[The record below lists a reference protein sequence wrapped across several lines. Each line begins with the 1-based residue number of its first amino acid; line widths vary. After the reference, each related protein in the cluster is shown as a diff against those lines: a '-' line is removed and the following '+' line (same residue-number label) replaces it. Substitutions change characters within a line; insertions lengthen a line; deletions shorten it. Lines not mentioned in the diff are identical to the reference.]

1 MTSKNG
7 NKASA
12 VAESTGAG
20 FINPIAAQLAAA
32 GFSIPESRDVAREQ
46 EALKAVDQAEGRAE
60 SPVAV
65 MGTSNVKCLRRAV
78 QAAQATLTLGEELA
92 GERASLR
99 TVIEAGQQ
107 ERLAINKEA
116 GGKIAPIEALI
127 AEAEQMGELVSSE
140 VVESARAE
148 SMRLYREAEA
158 QMKIIEGDLQKAKQR
173 LGRIEADA
181 AYQTFAQRAQVAARE
196 ATEKARAQLA
206 RAQAAAKA
214 GRLDEALKRLKAV
227 AADGSVPAALR
238 QQAAD
243 NLTQAGAE
251 MAAGKVKSRIA
262 EARAHMQ
269 AGDYA
274 RAIQDLKT
282 IAGDPALTGN
292 ASREVERALA
302 RAESRARRAWAR
314 FMRKAERAAEP
325 GDELWTLGPWQAA
338 VLRPGP
344 LKGRGQ
350 PRFYDVKLAM
360 GLPQKRF
367 SCLPRRARRKPWRD
381 GYPRMPAS
389 AETVSSPIDV
399 SEVRPAIVDVSES
412 QPSPAVTPSA
422 SQAVETPSTGAVD
435 ARPAVADSHTVP
447 QPDWAL
453 KDYLAE
459 LLAAGCEVDLEETTA
474 STTVLVQTPEGSQV
488 VAVAKIRRQLDCDR
502 RRLRA
507 EKLVRDLR
515 AGLARFEIEP

>member
-1 MTSKNG
+1 MTRKNG
-7 NKASA
+7 NEATA
-12 VAESTGAG
+12 VAEITEAG
-20 FINPIAAQLAAA
+20 FINPIAVQLAAA
-32 GFSIPESRDVAREQ
+32 GFSIPEPRDLAEEQ
-46 EALKAVDQAEGRAE
+46 EALKAVAQAEGRAE
-60 SPVAV
+60 SPVGV
-65 MGTSNVKCLRRAV
+65 MGTPNVMCLRRAV

-127 AEAEQMGELVSSE
+127 AEAEEMGELVSSE
-140 VVESARAE
+140 VIESARAE
-148 SMRLYREAEA
+148 SMTLYREAQA
-158 QMKIIEGDLQKAKQR
+158 QMKVIEGDLQKAKQR
-173 LGRIEADA
+173 LGHIEADT
-181 AYQTFAQRAQVAARE
+181 AYQTFARRAQAAARE
-196 ATEKARAQLA
+196 AAEKARAQLA
-206 RAQAAAKA
+206 KAQAAAKA

-227 AADGSVPAALR
+227 TADGSVPAALR

-262 EARAHMQ
+262 GARADVQ

-282 IAGDPALTGN
+282 IAGEPALTGN

-302 RAESRARRAWAR
+302 RAESRVRRAWAR
-314 FMRKAERAAEP
+314 FMHRAERAAEP

-344 LKGRGQ
+344 LKERGQ

-360 GLPQKRF
+360 GLTQKRF
-367 SCLPRRARRKPWRD
+367 SSLPRRARRKPWRD
-381 GYPRMPAS
+381 GYPTMPAP
-389 AETVSSPIDV
+389 AETVSSPMDV
-399 SEVRPAIVDVSES
+399 SEVGQAIVDVSQS
-412 QPSPAVTPSA
+412 RPSPTVTPSA
-422 SQAVETPSTGAVD
+422 SQAVETPSIEAVD
-435 ARPAVADSHTVP
+435 ARPAVADTHTVP

-459 LLAAGCEVDLEETTA
+459 LLAAGCEVDLEETGA

-507 EKLVRDLR
+507 EKLVRDLQ

>member
-1 MTSKNG
+1 MTRKNG
-7 NKASA
+7 NKTTV
-12 VAESTGAG
+12 VAETVEAG
-20 FINPIAAQLAAA
+20 FINPIAVQLAAA
-32 GFSIPESRDVAREQ
+32 GFIIPDQGGVAEEQ
-46 EALKAVDQAEGRAE
+46 EALKAVTQAEGRAE

-65 MGTSNVKCLRRAV
+65 MGTSNVMCLRRAV

-92 GERASLR
+92 GERASLLKA
-99 TVIEAGQQ
+99 VEAGQQ

-116 GGKIAPIEALI
+116 GQKIAPIEALI
-127 AEAEQMGELVSSE
+127 AEAEEMGELVSSE
-140 VVESARAE
+140 VIESARAE
-148 SMRLYREAEA
+148 SMTLYREAEA
-158 QMKIIEGDLQKAKQR
+158 QMKIVDNDLQKAEQR
-173 LGRIEADA
+173 LGHIEADA
-181 AYQTFAQRAQVAARE
+181 AYQTFAQRAQAAARE
-196 ATEKARAQLA
+196 AAEKARAQLA
-206 RAQAAAKA
+206 KAQAAAKA

-227 AADGSVPAALR
+227 TADGSVPAALR
-238 QQAAD
+238 QEAAD

-251 MAAGKVKSRIA
+251 IAAGKVKSRIA
-262 EARAHMQ
+262 EARAHVQ
-269 AGDYA
+269 AGDHA

-302 RAESRARRAWAR
+302 RAESRVRRAWAR
-314 FMRKAERAAEP
+314 FMDRAERTAEP

-360 GLPQKRF
+360 GLTQKRF
-367 SCLPRRARRKPWRD
+367 SSLPRRARRKPWRD
-381 GYPRMPAS
+381 GYPKMPTT

-399 SEVRPAIVDVSES
+399 SEVGQAIVDVSES
-412 QPSPAVTPSA
+412 QPSPAATPWA
-422 SQAVETPSTGAVD
+422 SQAVEAPSA
-435 ARPAVADSHTVP
+435 PADWHTVP
-447 QPDWAL
+447 EPDWAL

-459 LLAAGCEVDLEETTA
+459 LLAAGCEVDLEEIGA

-488 VAVAKIRRQLDCDR
+488 VAIARIHRQLDCDR

-507 EKLVRDLR
+507 ENLVRDLQ